1 MQVVSDEAG
10 AFRAWAVA
18 LQRRQLRYFLILL
31 AISLATLFSLSTSS
45 YPLSHFSSTARGA
58 SRGAPAP
65 YHPTLVGPRSC
76 FAAHGLSTST
86 SCATDDLLEAIKGA
100 KVRPDGAS
108 THPDFSQP
116 KEVELR
122 PIEWS
127 FDLGDER
134 GWVEEG
140 AGEGA
145 SSCETPKVYSAD
157 EACELLGAFGGCVL
171 SPLPLPS
178 LEQRTD
184 PLFAA
189 GST

>member
-65 YHPTLVGPRSC
+65 YHPTLVGPRSR

-86 SCATDDLLEAIKGA
+86 S
-100 KVRPDGAS
+100 
-108 THPDFSQP
+108 HPDFSQP

-134 GWVEEG
+134 GWVEEA